1 MGVYMSWVVAGL
13 IMLAITI
20 FIHKHTFTVVYSY
33 KSSTTYRK
41 APFPM
46 WMLLFIIIISIVPIV
61 NIIAFLIGVISYCM
75 GLAEEDI
82 IFRCELK
89 WYTKIVKFLTKEV

>member
-1 MGVYMSWVVAGL
+1 MGAYMSWVIAGL

-20 FIHKHTFTVVYSY
+20 FVHKHTFTVANKYRSPV
-33 KSSTTYRK
+33 TYEK
-41 APFPM
+41 VPFPM

-61 NIIAFLIGVISYCM
+61 NLIAFLIGVIGYCI

-82 IFRCELK
+82 VFRCELK